1 MIEPY
6 KEYGLEFSIETV
18 KQIVPFLG
26 LTKNTK
32 YTIGKCMS
40 DVNKIEKGEKLSL
53 EWKSFLF
60 ITVILFPILSVAF
73 VGGYGFI
80 VWALQVFFF
89 GPPGVHGM

>member
-1 MIEPY
+1 
-6 KEYGLEFSIETV
+6 
-18 KQIVPFLG
+18 
-26 LTKNTK
+26 
-32 YTIGKCMS
+32 MS